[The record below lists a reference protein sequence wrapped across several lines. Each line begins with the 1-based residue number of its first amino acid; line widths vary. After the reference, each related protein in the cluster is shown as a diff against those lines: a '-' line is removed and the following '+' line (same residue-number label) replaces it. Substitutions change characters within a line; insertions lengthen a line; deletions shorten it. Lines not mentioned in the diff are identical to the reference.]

1 MPHSRYAPSEYPF
14 SVLSTPCHLHVNY
27 VLIKHRARG
36 VEGGRAGEGTECE
49 ANKRKAQSNIGKPI
63 KGRSNCLPTCCLL
76 CLPLPSP
83 LSPPSLS
90 LFLSALLVCFAF
102 VTFRIYTLIHV
113 KRQDDNLR
121 CAMCFPCT
129 QSAPSLFFLP
139 LSLSA
144 SLLLIILCIFQI
156 HEVLVSIRMREEEPQ
171 HTSRAAGRHR
181 WQSP

>member
-1 MPHSRYAPSEYPF
+1 MSTRFQFEYP
-14 SVLSTPCHLHVNY
+14 LPPARELCANQTEPEG
-27 VLIKHRARG
+27 RGRGRG
-36 VEGGRAGEGTECE
+36 VEGTECE

-83 LSPPSLS
+83 PSPPSLS

-129 QSAPSLFFLP
+129 QSVPSLFFLP

-156 HEVLVSIRMREEEPQ
+156 HEVLVSIRMREEKPQ
-171 HTSRAAGRHR
+171 HTSGAAGRHR

>member
-1 MPHSRYAPSEYPF
+1 MRGKQ
-14 SVLSTPCHLHVNY
+14 TQGT
-27 VLIKHRARG
+27 IKHRQTDQ
-36 VEGGRAGEGTECE
+36 GTIELS
-49 ANKRKAQSNIGKPI
+49 ADL
-63 KGRSNCLPTCCLL
+63 LPT
-76 CLPLPSP
+76 LPPSP
-83 LSPPSLS
+83 LSPLSFLSLS

-171 HTSRAAGRHR
+171 HTSGAAGRHR